1 MSLLECGAV
10 QPVARSSG
18 HESESYI
25 VVVPARESA
34 LFEYLERRFKGDP
47 AVSVVLDRRA
57 TRRPSPAAAS
67 RSVELVQ
74 GVTVIRRGEAT
85 AVTPQSVHTV
95 CRDAE
100 EGERRMT
107 DGQEMLEDRQ
117 RVDRWLEESQYLLGR
132 LIPGY
137 LDDRDRLRVRLVS
150 AEAEADRLRQEIEAL
165 RRDLAGL
172 QGELQYQRNEQ
183 AAAAEAFAAVLNQL
197 TELQKP
203 LGEVHRR
210 LAAVQTGIVNGVHA

>member
-1 MSLLECGAV
+1 MLECESV
-10 QPVARSSG
+10 QPVARFPTT
-18 HESESYI
+18 EMESY
-25 VVVPARESA
+25 VLVVPARESS

-57 TRRPSPAAAS
+57 TQRPSPAAAS
-67 RSVELVQ
+67 RSVVLVQ
-74 GVTVIRRGEAT
+74 GVTVIRRGDAT
-85 AVTPQSVHTV
+85 TDAPTSVQST
-95 CRDAE
+95 CCAE
-100 EGERRMT
+100 EGGNRMS

-150 AEAEADRLRQEIEAL
+150 AEAESDRLRQEMEAL

-172 QGELQYQRNEQ
+172 QGELQYQRSEQ
-183 AAAAEAFAAVLNQL
+183 TAAAEAFASVLNQL

-210 LAAVQTGIVNGVHA
+210 LAAGQPGMINGVHA

>member
-10 QPVARSSG
+10 QAVARFAPT
-18 HESESYI
+18 EMESYV
-25 VVVPARESA
+25 VVVPAAESA

-57 TRRPSPAAAS
+57 ARRPSPAAAS
-67 RSVELVQ
+67 RSVVLVQ

-85 AVTPQSVHTV
+85 TAAPECVQST
-95 CRDAE
+95 CGDQ
-100 EGERRMT
+100 EGGVSMS

-150 AEAEADRLRQEIEAL
+150 AEAESDRLRQEIEAL

-172 QGELQYQRNEQ
+172 QGELQYQRSEQ
-183 AAAAEAFAAVLNQL
+183 SAAAEAFASVLNQL

-210 LAAVQTGIVNGVHA
+210 LAASQPGMINGVHA

>member
-1 MSLLECGAV
+1 MSLLECGSVRPA
-10 QPVARSSG
+10 ARIATA
-18 HESESYI
+18 ETEFYV
-25 VVVPARESA
+25 VVVPARESS
-34 LFEYLERRFKGDP
+34 LFEYLERRFKGDR

-74 GVTVIRRGEAT
+74 GVTVIRRGDAT
-85 AVTPQSVHTV
+85 TAAPELVQSM
-95 CRDAE
+95 CGGE
-100 EGERRMT
+100 EGGKRMS

-150 AEAEADRLRQEIEAL
+150 AEAESDRLRQEIEAL
-165 RRDLAGL
+165 RRDVAGL
-172 QGELQYQRNEQ
+172 QGELQYQRSEQ
-183 AAAAEAFAAVLNQL
+183 TAAAEAFASVLNQL

-210 LAAVQTGIVNGVHA
+210 LASVQPGMINGVHA

>member
-1 MSLLECGAV
+1 V
-10 QPVARSSG
+10 QPVARSATTEG
-18 HESESYI
+18 ESYV
-25 VVVPARESA
+25 VVVPARESS

-57 TRRPSPAAAS
+57 TRRPSPAVAS
-67 RSVELVQ
+67 RSVVLVQ

-85 AVTPQSVHTV
+85 TVAPECVQSTGL
-95 CRDAE
+95 E
-100 EGERRMT
+100 EGGKSMS

-150 AEAEADRLRQEIEAL
+150 AEAESDRLRQEIEAL

-172 QGELQYQRNEQ
+172 QGELQYQRSEQ
-183 AAAAEAFAAVLNQL
+183 SAAAEAFASVLNQL

-210 LAAVQTGIVNGVHA
+210 LAAVQSGMINGVHA

>member
-1 MSLLECGAV
+1 MS
-10 QPVARSSG
+10 
-18 HESESYI
+18 
-25 VVVPARESA
+25 
-34 LFEYLERRFKGDP
+34 
-47 AVSVVLDRRA
+47 
-57 TRRPSPAAAS
+57 
-67 RSVELVQ
+67 
-74 GVTVIRRGEAT
+74 
-85 AVTPQSVHTV
+85 
-95 CRDAE
+95 
-100 EGERRMT
+100 

-150 AEAEADRLRQEIEAL
+150 AEAESDRLRQEIEAL

-172 QGELQYQRNEQ
+172 QGELQYQRSEQ
-183 AAAAEAFAAVLNQL
+183 SAAAEAFASVLNQL

-210 LAAVQTGIVNGVHA
+210 LAAVQPGMINGVHA

>member
-1 MSLLECGAV
+1 M
-10 QPVARSSG
+10 QPVARSATT
-18 HESESYI
+18 ESQSWV
-25 VVVPARESA
+25 VVVPAREST

-67 RSVELVQ
+67 RSVVLVQ
-74 GVTVIRRGEAT
+74 GVTVIRLGDAT
-85 AVTPQSVHTV
+85 TVTSECVQSTEH
-95 CRDAE
+95 AE
-100 EGERRMT
+100 GGSSMN

-150 AEAEADRLRQEIEAL
+150 AEAESDRLRQEVEAL

-172 QGELQYQRNEQ
+172 QGELQYQRGEQ
-183 AAAAEAFAAVLNQL
+183 TAAAEAFAAVLNQL

-210 LAAVQTGIVNGVHA
+210 LAAVQPGIINGIHA

>member
-1 MSLLECGAV
+1 MSLLQCQAV
-10 QPVARSSG
+10 QPVARFPMA
-18 HESESYI
+18 EMESY
-25 VVVPARESA
+25 VLVVPAKESS

-47 AVSVVLDRRA
+47 AVSVVLERRA
-57 TRRPSPAAAS
+57 TQRPSPAAAS
-67 RSVELVQ
+67 RSVVLVQ

-85 AVTPQSVHTV
+85 ADAPASVQST
-95 CRDAE
+95 CCAE
-100 EGERRMT
+100 EGGNRMS

-150 AEAEADRLRQEIEAL
+150 AEAESDRLRQEMEAL

-172 QGELQYQRNEQ
+172 QGELQYQRSEQ
-183 AAAAEAFAAVLNQL
+183 TAAAEAFASVLNQL

-210 LAAVQTGIVNGVHA
+210 LAAVQPGMINGVHA

>member
-1 MSLLECGAV
+1 V
-10 QPVARSSG
+10 RPVAGFSTT
-18 HESESYI
+18 ETESYV
-25 VVVPARESA
+25 VVVPAKESS

-57 TRRPSPAAAS
+57 TRRSSPAAAS
-67 RSVELVQ
+67 RTAVLVQ
-74 GVTVIRRGEAT
+74 GVTVVRRGEAAT
-85 AVTPQSVHTV
+85 
-95 CRDAE
+95 DAPAYVLSPGNVV
-100 EGERRMT
+100 EGGSSMS

-150 AEAEADRLRQEIEAL
+150 AEAESDRLRQEVEAL

-172 QGELQYQRNEQ
+172 QSELQYQRGEQ
-183 AAAAEAFAAVLNQL
+183 SAAAEAFASVLNQL

-210 LAAVQTGIVNGVHA
+210 LASVQPGMINGVHA

>member
-1 MSLLECGAV
+1 MSLLECGSV
-10 QPVARSSG
+10 QPVARFATM
-18 HESESYI
+18 EMESY
-25 VVVPARESA
+25 VVLVPASESA

-47 AVSVVLDRRA
+47 AVSVVLERRA

-67 RSVELVQ
+67 RSVVLVQ
-74 GVTVIRRGEAT
+74 GVTVIRRGDAT
-85 AVTPQSVHTV
+85 AAAPQCVQST
-95 CRDAE
+95 CGDQ
-100 EGERRMT
+100 EGGVSMS

-150 AEAEADRLRQEIEAL
+150 AEAESDRLRQEIEAL

-172 QGELQYQRNEQ
+172 QGELQYQRSEQ
-183 AAAAEAFAAVLNQL
+183 SAAAEAFASVLNQL

-210 LAAVQTGIVNGVHA
+210 LAAAQPGMINGVHV

>member
-1 MSLLECGAV
+1 VAV
-10 QPVARSSG
+10 QPVARFASTDAD
-18 HESESYI
+18 SYV
-25 VVVPARESA
+25 VVVPASESP

-47 AVSVVLDRRA
+47 DVSVVLDRRA

-67 RSVELVQ
+67 RSVVLVQ
-74 GVTVIRRGEAT
+74 GVTVVRRGDAT
-85 AVTPQSVHTV
+85 TTTPEYVPSTHS
-95 CRDAE
+95 DAE
-100 EGERRMT
+100 GGRSMSE
-107 DGQEMLEDRQ
+107 GQEMLEDRQ

-150 AEAEADRLRQEIEAL
+150 AEAESDRLRQEIEAL

-172 QGELQYQRNEQ
+172 QGELQYQRSEQ
-183 AAAAEAFAAVLNQL
+183 TAAAEAFSAVLNQL

-210 LAAVQTGIVNGVHA
+210 LAASQPGMINGVHA

>member
-1 MSLLECGAV
+1 M
-10 QPVARSSG
+10 QPVARSSTTE
-18 HESESYI
+18 HESYV
-25 VVVPARESA
+25 VVVPAKESS

-57 TRRPSPAAAS
+57 TRRPSPAVAF
-67 RSVELVQ
+67 RSVVLVQ
-74 GVTVIRRGEAT
+74 GVTVIYRGDAT
-85 AVTPQSVHTV
+85 TVEPQCVHTPREV
-95 CRDAE
+95 A
-100 EGERRMT
+100 EGETGMS

-150 AEAEADRLRQEIEAL
+150 AEAESDRLRQEIEAL

-172 QGELQYQRNEQ
+172 QGELQYQRSEQ
-183 AAAAEAFAAVLNQL
+183 SAAAEAFASVLNQL

-203 LGEVHRR
+203 LSEVHRR
-210 LAAVQTGIVNGVHA
+210 LAAAQPGIINGGVHA

>member
-1 MSLLECGAV
+1 MSLLQCGSV
-10 QPVARSSG
+10 QPVARNVMD
-18 HESESYI
+18 EMRCY
-25 VVVPARESA
+25 VVLVPAREFS
-34 LFEYLERRFKGDP
+34 LFEYLEQRFKGDP

-67 RSVELVQ
+67 RSVVLVQ
-74 GVTVIRRGEAT
+74 GVTVIRRGDTTT
-85 AVTPQSVHTV
+85 AAPESVQSM
-95 CRDAE
+95 CRAE
-100 EGERRMT
+100 EGGTRMS

-150 AEAEADRLRQEIEAL
+150 AEAESDRLRQEIEAL

-172 QGELQYQRNEQ
+172 QGELQYQRSEQ
-183 AAAAEAFAAVLNQL
+183 SAAAEAFASVLNQL

-210 LAAVQTGIVNGVHA
+210 LAAAQPGMINGVHA

>member
-1 MSLLECGAV
+1 MSLLECGSV
-10 QPVARSSG
+10 RPVARFATTETDSFV
-18 HESESYI
+18 
-25 VVVPARESA
+25 VVVPAKESS

-57 TRRPSPAAAS
+57 TQRPNPAAAS
-67 RSVELVQ
+67 RSVVLVQ

-85 AVTPQSVHTV
+85 TATSECVQSTGQDV
-95 CRDAE
+95 
-100 EGERRMT
+100 EGGRSMS

-150 AEAEADRLRQEIEAL
+150 AEAESDRLRQEIEAL

-172 QGELQYQRNEQ
+172 QGELQYQRSEQ
-183 AAAAEAFAAVLNQL
+183 SAAAEAFASVLNQL

-210 LAAVQTGIVNGVHA
+210 LAAVQPGMINGVHV

>member
-1 MSLLECGAV
+1 MSLLECGSV
-10 QPVARSSG
+10 RPVAG
-18 HESESYI
+18 IVTAEMESYV
-25 VVVPARESA
+25 VVVPTKESS

-57 TRRPSPAAAS
+57 TQRPSPAAAS
-67 RSVELVQ
+67 RSVVLVQ
-74 GVTVIRRGEAT
+74 GVTVIRRGDTTT
-85 AVTPQSVHTV
+85 AAPECVQST
-95 CRDAE
+95 CSGGE
-100 EGERRMT
+100 EGGKRMS

-150 AEAEADRLRQEIEAL
+150 AEAESDRLRQEIEAL

-172 QGELQYQRNEQ
+172 QEIGRASCRER
-183 AAAAEAFAAVLNQL
+183 VD
-197 TELQKP
+197 
-203 LGEVHRR
+203 
-210 LAAVQTGIVNGVHA
+210 

>member
-1 MSLLECGAV
+1 MSLLECQAV
-10 QPVARSSG
+10 QPVARFPMT
-18 HESESYI
+18 EMESY
-25 VVVPARESA
+25 VLVVPAKESS

-47 AVSVVLDRRA
+47 AVSVVLERRA
-57 TRRPSPAAAS
+57 TQRPSPAAAS
-67 RSVELVQ
+67 RSVVLVQ
-74 GVTVIRRGEAT
+74 GVTVIRRGDAT
-85 AVTPQSVHTV
+85 TDAPTSVQST
-95 CRDAE
+95 CCAE
-100 EGERRMT
+100 EGGNRMS

-150 AEAEADRLRQEIEAL
+150 AEAESDRLRQEIEAL

-172 QGELQYQRNEQ
+172 QGELQYQRSEQ
-183 AAAAEAFAAVLNQL
+183 TAAAEAFASVLNQL

-210 LAAVQTGIVNGVHA
+210 LAAVQPGMINGVHA

>member
-1 MSLLECGAV
+1 M
-10 QPVARSSG
+10 
-18 HESESYI
+18 
-25 VVVPARESA
+25 
-34 LFEYLERRFKGDP
+34 GDP
-47 AVSVVLDRRA
+47 AVWVVLDGRA
-57 TRRPSPAAAS
+57 TQRPSPAAAS
-67 RSVELVQ
+67 RSVVLVL
-74 GVTVIRRGEAT
+74 GVTVIRRGEAMT
-85 AVTPQSVHTV
+85 VEPECVQST
-95 CRDAE
+95 CQDDDGGRS
-100 EGERRMT
+100 MS

-150 AEAEADRLRQEIEAL
+150 AEAESDRLRQEIEAL

-172 QGELQYQRNEQ
+172 QGELQYQRSEQ
-183 AAAAEAFAAVLNQL
+183 TAAAEAFASVLNQL

-210 LAAVQTGIVNGVHA
+210 LAAAVQPGMINGGVHA

>member
-1 MSLLECGAV
+1 MSLLQCGSV
-10 QPVARSSG
+10 QPVARIAT
-18 HESESYI
+18 EEMESYV
-25 VVVPARESA
+25 VVVPARESS

-57 TRRPSPAAAS
+57 TLRPSPAAAS
-67 RSVELVQ
+67 RSVVLVQ
-74 GVTVIRRGEAT
+74 GVTVTRRGEAT
-85 AVTPQSVHTV
+85 TAASEQST
-95 CRDAE
+95 CGAE
-100 EGERRMT
+100 EGGKRMS

-150 AEAEADRLRQEIEAL
+150 AEAESDRLRQEIEAL

-172 QGELQYQRNEQ
+172 QGELQYQRSEQ
-183 AAAAEAFAAVLNQL
+183 TAAAEAFASVLNQL

-210 LAAVQTGIVNGVHA
+210 LAAVQPGMINGVHA

>member
-1 MSLLECGAV
+1 V
-10 QPVARSSG
+10 QPVARSSTTE
-18 HESESYI
+18 HDSFI
-25 VVVPARESA
+25 VVVPAKESS

-57 TRRPSPAAAS
+57 TQRPSPAVAS
-67 RSVELVQ
+67 RSVVLVM
-74 GVTVIRRGEAT
+74 GVTVIRRGDAT
-85 AVTPQSVHTV
+85 TVEPECVQSTGQ
-95 CRDAE
+95 DE
-100 EGERRMT
+100 EGGTSMS

-150 AEAEADRLRQEIEAL
+150 AEAESDRLRQEIEAL

-172 QGELQYQRNEQ
+172 QGELQYQRSEQ
-183 AAAAEAFAAVLNQL
+183 TAAAEAFASVLNQL

-210 LAAVQTGIVNGVHA
+210 LAAAVQPGMINAGVHA

>member
-1 MSLLECGAV
+1 MSLLECGSV
-10 QPVARSSG
+10 QPVARFPTT
-18 HESESYI
+18 ETESYV
-25 VVVPARESA
+25 VVVPAKESS

-57 TRRPSPAAAS
+57 TRRSSPAAAS
-67 RSVELVQ
+67 RTAVLVQ
-74 GVTVIRRGEAT
+74 GVTVVRRGEAAT
-85 AVTPQSVHTV
+85 
-95 CRDAE
+95 DAPAYVLSP
-100 EGERRMT
+100 GNVVNGGRSMS

-150 AEAEADRLRQEIEAL
+150 AEAESDRLRQEIEAL

-172 QGELQYQRNEQ
+172 QSELQYQRSEQ
-183 AAAAEAFAAVLNQL
+183 SAAAEAFASVLNQL

-210 LAAVQTGIVNGVHA
+210 LASVQPGMINGVHA